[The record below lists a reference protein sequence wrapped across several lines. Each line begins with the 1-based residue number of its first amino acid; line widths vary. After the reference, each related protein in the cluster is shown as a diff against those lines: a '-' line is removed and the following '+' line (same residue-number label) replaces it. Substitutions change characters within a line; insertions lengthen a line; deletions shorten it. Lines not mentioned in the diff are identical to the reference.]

1 MEKVTKIDFFEI
13 DFLGGEKVRKL
24 WTFWKPKS
32 PISKI
37 FWHFSTFCG
46 TYRSGKAKS
55 QSKKYPDFLLFDEHT
70 VRPKFQKTLI
80 TVFVFNYFLFFKNK
94 STNEILYF
102 FLNNLT
108 NEVRYNPKTYIKQNF
123 NILHHYSCVLSEK
136 AVLVLKNYK
145 YSIVMI
151 S

>member
-1 MEKVTKIDFFEI
+1 MTKGSVTMEKVTKIDFFEI
-13 DFLGGEKVRKL
+13 DFLGVEKVRKL

-70 VRPKFQKTLI
+70 VRSYIIPRTRTDAKRDPRLI
-80 TVFVFNYFLFFKNK
+80 FPV
-94 STNEILYF
+94 
-102 FLNNLT
+102 
-108 NEVRYNPKTYIKQNF
+108 
-123 NILHHYSCVLSEK
+123 
-136 AVLVLKNYK
+136 
-145 YSIVMI
+145 
-151 S
+151 